1 MHPRPRYACLSFAG
15 HPSDLTFRPTRQA
28 SPHAHA
34 CPTAIRSPVGRRP
47 EPAAEHGAHPLLH
60 WLADLSLINRAHRER
75 RLRWAVITI
84 DSLHCLEWY
93 VWHFDIAFMLSKGV
107 ARGTASLADKSVL
120 LAIAVRGLQ
129 SRRREMASEWS
140 CVRSKFEQACASNV
154 VAMLACGVVRRASRI
169 SSVHGRTRL
178 TLTPANLL
186 CVCVCSAGR

>member
-1 MHPRPRYACLSFAG
+1 VHPRPRYACLSFAG

-34 CPTAIRSPVGRRP
+34 YPTAIRSPVGRRP

-93 VWHFDIAFMLSKGV
+93 VWHFDIAFMFSKGV
-107 ARGTASLADKSVL
+107 APLGGQKCSPGNK
-120 LAIAVRGLQ
+120 
-129 SRRREMASEWS
+129 SRRREVASERS
-140 CVRSKFEQACASNV
+140 CVRSKFEQAC
-154 VAMLACGVVRRASRI
+154 VR
-169 SSVHGRTRL
+169 
-178 TLTPANLL
+178 
-186 CVCVCSAGR
+186 